1 MTSSYRNVLIVC
13 GGRGDRWN
21 NYLGVPKQL
30 APVDGEPLLGR
41 TVRQVRERGLIPAV
55 VAQPLD
61 NRFGVPGAASA
72 WAEPAPDMGGA
83 ARYWDS
89 RFLWSPHQR
98 TVILHGD
105 VWFSDEALSLILSI
119 DDGWRCFARLG
130 ASRLTRKPTGELFGV
145 SFGPAE
151 IPEFERAILR
161 AARLWQEGVI
171 SRCIGFEI
179 WRAMQGLPDA
189 EVRGATPYPNVGRCV
204 EIDDWTDDLDR
215 PHDYERF
222 TRARAGLDCSPAAIR
237 QAMRAR
243 VSQ

>member
-1 MTSSYRNVLIVC
+1 MSAYRNVLIVC

-30 APVDGEPLLGR
+30 APIEGEPLLAR
-41 TVRQVRERGLIPAV
+41 TVRQVRARGLIPAV
-55 VAQPLD
+55 VAQPHD
-61 NRFGVPGAASA
+61 NRFNVAGAAVA
-72 WAEPAPDMGGA
+72 WAEPSPDLGGA

-89 RFLWSPHQR
+89 RDVWSLRSR

-105 VWFSDEALSLILSI
+105 VWFSDEALERILTF
-119 DDGWRCFARLG
+119 DDGWTCFARLN
-130 ASRLTRKPTGELFGV
+130 ANRLTHKPTGELFGV
-145 SFGPAE
+145 SFSPAD
-151 IPEFERAILR
+151 IGDFERAILR
-161 AARLWQEGVI
+161 AAQLWQEGVI

-189 EVRGATPYPNVGRCV
+189 EVRGSTPYRNVGRCV